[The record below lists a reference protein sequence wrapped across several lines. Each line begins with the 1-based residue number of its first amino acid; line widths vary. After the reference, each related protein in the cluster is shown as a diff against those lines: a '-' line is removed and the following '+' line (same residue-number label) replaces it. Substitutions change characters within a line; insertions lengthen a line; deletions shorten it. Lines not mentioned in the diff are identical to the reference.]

1 MFSYSKL
8 SLRTNFFPLKKPI
21 FQLILKNLMHSKDEN
36 IKQSGNE
43 SQSQANAVHAT
54 KLGAVANVGLAFG
67 KGITGFS
74 IGSTA
79 LIADAANSLGDIMI
93 DVIVYLSIVQARKKA
108 TTKRPWGSGKLEPLG
123 ALAVSAIV
131 MGTGGGVGY
140 TAYEALYGMYFG
152 LSEAGH
158 ISAGTI
164 MGNAAIAVSVASI
177 VSKEVLFHYTLKVG
191 RSSNSASVVA
201 NAWQHRADALISGA
215 ALAGLV
221 GAMSGYKYL
230 DPLAAIFVSGMIL
243 KGGWA
248 IGSEAVEDLRDSPA
262 SEEELALLRRTCEA
276 VPGILEVPEVL
287 ARRSGPYLFV
297 ECTVTVPG
305 LMSLSAAHRL
315 AAMVK
320 SSLLT
325 NHNGRV
331 ANAVVD
337 VEPQGTAGLGEKA
350 PLHFRDHEQVTIT
363 ATKSLESIPGI
374 VGVKDVRVHYLD
386 DGFLML
392 EIGIHVSS
400 NLTISAAKDVA
411 TKARV
416 AVASAIPGVR
426 ELDVDIDVDM
436 QSLI

>member
-1 MFSYSKL
+1 MFSSSK
-8 SLRTNFFPLKKPI
+8 SLLRQLHYTHRISLNVVFCNFSAESEKLKR
-21 FQLILKNLMHSKDEN
+21 SKSAESEN
-36 IKQSGNE
+36 QS
-43 SQSQANAVHAT
+43 NAIQVT

-67 KGITGFS
+67 KGVTGYS

-93 DVIVYLSIVQARKKA
+93 DVIVYMSIVQARKKA
-108 TTKRPWGSGKLEPLG
+108 TSKRPWGSGKLEPLG

-131 MGTGGGVGY
+131 IGTGGGVGY
-140 TAYEALYGMYFG
+140 TAYEALHGIYFG
-152 LSEAGH
+152 LPEAGQ
-158 ISAGTI
+158 IESGTL
-164 MGNAAIAVSVASI
+164 MGSAAIAVSVASI
-177 VSKEVLFHYTLKVG
+177 VCKEALFHYTLKVG
-191 RSSNSASVVA
+191 RASNSASVVA

-221 GAMSGYKYL
+221 GAMSGYKYF
-230 DPLAAIFVSGMIL
+230 DPLAALFVSGMIL

-262 SEEELALLRRTCEA
+262 SEDELDLLRKSCAA
-276 VPGILEVPEVL
+276 VPGILDVPEML

-320 SSLLT
+320 DSLLT
-325 NHNGRV
+325 NHHGRV

-337 VEPQGTAGLGEKA
+337 VEPQGVAGLGEKA
-350 PLHFRDHEQVTIT
+350 PLQFRDHDQVSMT
-363 ATKSLESIPGI
+363 AIQVLQRIPGI
-374 VGVKDVRVHYLD
+374 VAVKDVRVHYLD

-400 NLTISAAKDVA
+400 NLTISDARDVA
-411 TKARV
+411 TKARG
-416 AVASAIPGVR
+416 AVAAAIPGVR
-426 ELDVDIDVDM
+426 EADVDIDIDM
-436 QSLI
+436 QSLV